1 MLSGSVWAHVSQPD
15 NVYRV
20 HFVKWLQHLVAVD
33 AARSCLCHDFKNSRH
48 QASRRVHVAARS
60 KEVCHDSDDNILASA
75 LALACSKISTMQRCP
90 SLLAAVRGLDSLL
103 LVGVL
108 VENELPIV
116 SRRRVYN
123 PTPV

>member
-48 QASRRVHVAARS
+48 QASRRVHVAARL
-60 KEVCHDSDDNILASA
+60 KEACHDSDGLLASA
-75 LALACSKISTMQRCP
+75 LTLACSKISTMQRCP
-90 SLLAAVRGLDSLL
+90 FLVAAVRWLNSLL